1 MQTKPALLLLGA
13 LLFAPTLPLLHA
25 QHPGRT
31 GPGEVKPAA

>member
-25 QHPGRT
+25 L
-31 GPGEVKPAA
+31 AALGG